1 MILLGGYRVGA
12 IKPMGPAIEM
22 TSAKVFANDNGV
34 AGPDLGGGNVFLQ
47 GLNFLTSRVK
57 WHTEFEK

>member
-22 TSAKVFANDNGV
+22 TSANDNGV